1 MLYEILKNKRTIF
14 LKSIFLKLVL
24 NNREMITK
32 QKLLQHINKFP
43 DNLSIDELIDKLIF
57 IDKLEKR
64 IEESKNGET
73 ISEADLEKEM
83 KEWFK

>member
-1 MLYEILKNKRTIF
+1 
-14 LKSIFLKLVL
+14 
-24 NNREMITK
+24 MITK
-32 QKLLQHINKFP
+32 QKLLQHIDKFP
-43 DNLSIDELIDKLIF
+43 DNISIDELIDRLIL
-57 IDKLEKR
+57 IEKLEKR